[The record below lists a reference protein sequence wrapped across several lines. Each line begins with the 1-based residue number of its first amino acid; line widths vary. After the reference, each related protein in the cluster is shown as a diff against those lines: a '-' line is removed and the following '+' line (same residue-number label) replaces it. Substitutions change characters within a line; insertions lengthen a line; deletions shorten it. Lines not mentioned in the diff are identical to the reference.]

1 MKKEVMIL
9 TGAGQIGMAIARRMG
24 YGKKIVVG
32 DLNPES
38 TEAVCRIL
46 NEAGFDA
53 VPVEMNLSSR
63 ESILNLIAV
72 ARKHGEI
79 SMLVNTAGVS
89 PSQASIETILKVD
102 LYGTAVL
109 LEEVGKVIKEDGVG
123 VTISSQSGH
132 RMPALTI
139 EEDMLLAT
147 TPTEELLSLDMLQ
160 PDSIK
165 DTLHAYQMAKRCNVK
180 RVMAEAVKWGG
191 RGARINSISP
201 GIIVTPLAIDEFNG
215 PRGDFYKNMFA
226 KCPAGRPGT
235 ADEVANVAELL
246 NERQRSIY
254 HRSGLSD
261 RWRCYGIV
269 LLWPVETVMCC
280 TVICKVIAAIRGQ
293 EYKNILDFQSKI
305 TSPRHNCPSQLGNSV
320 LGLQFILSVLQI

>member
-46 NEAGFDA
+46 NEAGLDA

-102 LYGTAVL
+102 LYGTAL
-109 LEEVGKVIKEDGVG
+109 ILPF
-123 VTISSQSGH
+123 IS
-132 RMPALTI
+132 
-139 EEDMLLAT
+139 
-147 TPTEELLSLDMLQ
+147 TPENLIL
-160 PDSIK
+160 
-165 DTLHAYQMAKRCNVK
+165 
-180 RVMAEAVKWGG
+180 
-191 RGARINSISP
+191 
-201 GIIVTPLAIDEFNG
+201 
-215 PRGDFYKNMFA
+215 
-226 KCPAGRPGT
+226 
-235 ADEVANVAELL
+235 
-246 NERQRSIY
+246 QRS
-254 HRSGLSD
+254 D
-261 RWRCYGIV
+261 RRRKASATFPCQPAFPVHPPVYAV
-269 LLWPVETVMCC
+269 LPL
-280 TVICKVIAAIRGQ
+280 
-293 EYKNILDFQSKI
+293 L
-305 TSPRHNCPSQLGNSV
+305 L
-320 LGLQFILSVLQI
+320 

>member
-89 PSQASIETILKVD
+89 
-102 LYGTAVL
+102 GF
-109 LEEVGKVIKEDGVG
+109 
-123 VTISSQSGH
+123 H
-132 RMPALTI
+132 RN
-139 EEDMLLAT
+139 
-147 TPTEELLSLDMLQ
+147 
-160 PDSIK
+160 DSES
-165 DTLHAYQMAKRCNVK
+165 RSV
-180 RVMAEAVKWGG
+180 R
-191 RGARINSISP
+191 
-201 GIIVTPLAIDEFNG
+201 NG
-215 PRGDFYKNMFA
+215 
-226 KCPAGRPGT
+226 CPAR
-235 ADEVANVAELL
+235 
-246 NERQRSIY
+246 RSWEGY
-254 HRSGLSD
+254 
-261 RWRCYGIV
+261 
-269 LLWPVETVMCC
+269 
-280 TVICKVIAAIRGQ
+280 
-293 EYKNILDFQSKI
+293 
-305 TSPRHNCPSQLGNSV
+305 
-320 LGLQFILSVLQI
+320 